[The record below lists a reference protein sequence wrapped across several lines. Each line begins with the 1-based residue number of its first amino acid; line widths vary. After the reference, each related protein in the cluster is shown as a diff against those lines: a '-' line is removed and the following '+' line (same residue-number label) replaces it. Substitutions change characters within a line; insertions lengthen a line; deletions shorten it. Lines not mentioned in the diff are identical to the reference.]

1 MNLSVKD
8 VAEILTISKKTVYRM
23 IKNETIPCFRVGGQW
38 RFDRTEI
45 ASWLEDM
52 RSFHL
57 QSTTSETS
65 SLEESISLS
74 DLIRRGGIYD
84 GIPGGTKA
92 EVILGC
98 IKLIK
103 TVIPTFD
110 EEELFQSIMNRE
122 ALCPTSVGHGVA
134 FPHPKSFGK
143 FVSQSHIALCRLDR
157 AIPFGSL
164 DNEDIDILFFIFPTS
179 ERRFLR
185 IHAKLVRLLRDEHVL
200 SAIKGR
206 QPSQNILKIIA
217 VKEPEIFGHV
227 LNVH

>member
-38 RFDRTEI
+38 RFDRKEI

-57 QSTTSETS
+57 KSTTAEANNE
-65 SLEESISLS
+65 EESISLS
-74 DLIRRGGIYD
+74 DLIRRGGIHD
-84 GIPGGTKA
+84 GVLGGTKA

-98 IKLIK
+98 IKLIQAI
-103 TVIPTFD
+103 IPNIE
-110 EEELFQSIMNRE
+110 EEELFQSIMDRE
-122 ALCPTSVGHGVA
+122 ALCPTSVGQGMA

-143 FVSQSHIALCRLDR
+143 FANQSYIALCRLDR

-164 DNEDIDILFFIFPTS
+164 DNENIDILFFIFPTS
-179 ERRFLR
+179 EKRFLR
-185 IHAKLVRLLRDEHVL
+185 IHAKLMRLLRDDQVL
-200 SAIKGR
+200 SAIKGK
-206 QPSQNILKIIA
+206 QPSANILKIIA
-217 VKEPEIFGHV
+217 EKESEIFGHG
-227 LNVH
+227 L